1 MVKIVNG
8 SQNND
13 WVDHLSKYYKL
24 TTKIEKFCKKHDISI
39 KKDIEYN
46 DDIHFQFWKTIE
58 NWPGETAG
66 TKYTECWVSKNDI
79 VGGSIWKIV
88 WDLKG
93 FIRTYFKLPRWPK

>member
-1 MVKIVNG
+1 MDNKNG
-8 SQNND
+8 D
-13 WVDHLSKYYKL
+13 WVDHLGRYYKL
-24 TTKIEKFCKKHDISI
+24 VSKIETFCKKYDISI
-39 KKDIEYN
+39 KHDIEYN
-46 DDIHFQFWKTIE
+46 NDVHFQFWKTIE

-66 TKYTECWVSKNDI
+66 TMYTECYIRKNDI